1 MEERLPDNTSRGG
14 ANLILGAILI
24 GLGLL
29 FLVVQIPGV
38 RFGYHMW
45 PFFIII
51 PGLAFFVGMV
61 LGGRG
66 AGGLA
71 VPGSIVTTVG
81 LILLY
86 QNVTNHWVSWS
97 YAWGLI
103 VAAVGIGLMI
113 NGSWSFRP
121 ALITQGRRVAV
132 IGLALFL
139 AFGAFF
145 EAFIFRGFIGYAQWV
160 WPVALIAL
168 GLFLLLRRGRDSF

>member
-1 MEERLPDNTSRGG
+1 MEERLSDNTSRGG
-14 ANLILGAILI
+14 ANLILGAVLI

-38 RFGYHMW
+38 RLGYYLW
-45 PFFIII
+45 PFFVIV

-86 QNVTNHWVSWS
+86 QNYTNHWESWA
-97 YAWGLI
+97 YAWALI
-103 VAAVGIGLMI
+103 TVAAGVGVMI
-113 NGSWSFRP
+113 NGTWSYRP
-121 ALITQGRRVAV
+121 ALVVQGRRVATV
-132 IGLALFL
+132 GLALFL
-139 AFGAFF
+139 VFGAFF
-145 EAFIFRGFIGYAQWV
+145 EVLIFRGLIGYAQWV
-160 WPVALIAL
+160 WPVLLIGL
-168 GLFLLLRRGRDSF
+168 GLFLLLRRGRGSF

>member
-1 MEERLPDNTSRGG
+1 MEDRLNDSGNRNVSLIVG
-14 ANLILGAILI
+14 AVLIALGV
-24 GLGLL
+24 L

-38 RFGYHMW
+38 RIGVYMW
-45 PFFIII
+45 PFFVIV

-86 QNVTNHWVSWS
+86 QNTTNHWESWA

-103 VAAVGIGLMI
+103 PMAVGVGLMI

-121 ALITQGRRVAV
+121 ALVTQGRRLAI

-145 EAFIFRGFIGYAQWV
+145 EVLIFGGFIGYAQWI
-160 WPVALIAL
+160 WPVLLIAL
-168 GLFLLLRRGRDSF
+168 GLFLLLRRGRGSL